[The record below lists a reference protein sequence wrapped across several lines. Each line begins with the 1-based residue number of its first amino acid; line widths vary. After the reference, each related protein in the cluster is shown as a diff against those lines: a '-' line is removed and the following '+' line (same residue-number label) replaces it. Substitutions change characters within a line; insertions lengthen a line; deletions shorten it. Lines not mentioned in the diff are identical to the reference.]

1 MEIVKTLKHLFIPHF
16 SNNQKARVIHSSNLI
31 LISALLLGLQFS
43 LKFAPRLGVNILGYA
58 AQISVEELIGLTNE
72 KRVQNGLSPLILNQ
86 ELVSAA
92 TAKGAD
98 MLARDYWA
106 HVAPDGAEPWKFF
119 TEAGYKYRFAGENL
133 ARDFSSAGSAVEAWM
148 ASPSHRENML
158 SEKYKEVGLAVV
170 EGDLAGVDTTI
181 IVSLFGTRY
190 QDTVPA
196 VPVAKAQK
204 EVIPVATER
213 PSVVVEEAPQLTQ
226 VVAPVK
232 TSISPFEFFKKIS
245 LVVLEFVFIVMVVDG
260 IYVYFRG
267 ISRVAGRNL
276 AHLSFLGMVAA
287 IVVILKAGRIL

>member
-1 MEIVKTLKHLFIPHF
+1 M
-16 SNNQKARVIHSSNLI
+16 
-31 LISALLLGLQFS
+31 
-43 LKFAPRLGVNILGYA
+43 
-58 AQISVEELIGLTNE
+58 
-72 KRVQNGLSPLILNQ
+72 
-86 ELVSAA
+86 
-92 TAKGAD
+92 
-98 MLARDYWA
+98 
-106 HVAPDGAEPWKFF
+106 
-119 TEAGYKYRFAGENL
+119 
-133 ARDFSSAGSAVEAWM
+133 
-148 ASPSHRENML
+148 
-158 SEKYKEVGLAVV
+158 AVV
-170 EGDLAGVDTTI
+170 EGDLTGVDTTI